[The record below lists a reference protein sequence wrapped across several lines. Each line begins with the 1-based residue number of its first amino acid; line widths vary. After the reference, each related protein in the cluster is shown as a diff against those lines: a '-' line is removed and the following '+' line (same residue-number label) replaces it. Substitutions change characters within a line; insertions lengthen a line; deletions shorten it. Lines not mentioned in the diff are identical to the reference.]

1 MDHLEFAFEGL
12 GSPPPRDQALAG
24 VVGSGNLE
32 VLLER
37 ADLDGK
43 CVAVVDTSIRGFEA
57 TWQRVLS
64 DFIARHR
71 LSDVRISI
79 NDGGATPAVVSLR
92 LDQAATEM
100 ADANTPGTGT

>member
-1 MDHLEFAFEGL
+1 MDHLEFVFDGV
-12 GSPPPRDQALAG
+12 GSPPPRDYALAG

-32 VLLER
+32 VLIER
-37 ADLDGK
+37 ADLGRK
-43 CVAVVDTSIRGFEA
+43 CIVVVDTSIRGFEA
-57 TWQRVLS
+57 TWERVLS
-64 DFIARHR
+64 DFVARHK

-100 ADANTPGTGT
+100 TDRAT

>member
-1 MDHLEFAFEGL
+1 MDHLEFVFDGV
-12 GSPPPRDQALAG
+12 GSPPPRDYALAG

-32 VLLER
+32 VLIER
-37 ADLDGK
+37 ADLGRK
-43 CVAVVDTSIRGFEA
+43 CIVVVDTSIRGFEA
-57 TWQRVLS
+57 TWERVLS
-64 DFIARHR
+64 DFVARHR

-100 ADANTPGTGT
+100 TDRAT